1 MKLFYNFKILKDFQ
15 SKNKFNALIVS
26 KNKFSQFG
34 EFVTLKSLYPPIEII
49 DLKGRLIL
57 PGFNDSHIHIWKV
70 GNLMTYMLDLS
81 GVNNFEEIKSRIENF
96 NKTYNRKWI
105 IVRGFNELKLDEK
118 IIPDRIFLDT
128 INIDK
133 PITLIRNC
141 AHIITNNSLA
151 LKHSNISNSTEIPN
165 GGEIRRDSKNNIS
178 GILTERAI
186 GLVMNNFPKY
196 EYSEYEKMILVAQD
210 ELIKKGITSA
220 TDPAVHPELLE
231 VYKEMDKKKLL
242 KIRINAIPIK
252 IPDGVNEEYP
262 LPGIYKS
269 ELLTINTLK
278 YFSDGGLSGMT
289 AAVSTP
295 YKNTNYNGV
304 LRLEKNQFLKSATEC
319 VKNGFKIATHA
330 IGDVAINMVMDV
342 YEELSKI
349 SNRKNRIEHFGIAD
363 DKIINRAKNIGVE
376 ISTQPIFIKELGDNF
391 INSINENE
399 LQKVYPF
406 KKLFEA
412 GIPVSFSSDAPVVKD
427 YNPFVGIYSAVTRK
441 TDSGKSISENEKCT
455 ITQSIIAFTKNSA
468 ILDGVENKGKIAEN
482 YLADFI
488 VLDYYKDE
496 ITGNDLLKIKVE
508 EVFIGGKK
516 VL

>member
-34 EFVTLKSLYPPIEII
+34 EFVTLKNLYPSIEII

-105 IVRGFNELKLDEK
+105 IARGFNELKLDEK
-118 IIPDRIFLDT
+118 IIPDKIFLDT

-210 ELIKKGITSA
+210 ELIKKGITS
-220 TDPAVHPELLE
+220 
-231 VYKEMDKKKLL
+231 
-242 KIRINAIPIK
+242 
-252 IPDGVNEEYP
+252 
-262 LPGIYKS
+262 
-269 ELLTINTLK
+269 
-278 YFSDGGLSGMT
+278 
-289 AAVSTP
+289 
-295 YKNTNYNGV
+295 
-304 LRLEKNQFLKSATEC
+304 
-319 VKNGFKIATHA
+319 
-330 IGDVAINMVMDV
+330 
-342 YEELSKI
+342 
-349 SNRKNRIEHFGIAD
+349 
-363 DKIINRAKNIGVE
+363 
-376 ISTQPIFIKELGDNF
+376 
-391 INSINENE
+391 
-399 LQKVYPF
+399 
-406 KKLFEA
+406 
-412 GIPVSFSSDAPVVKD
+412 
-427 YNPFVGIYSAVTRK
+427 
-441 TDSGKSISENEKCT
+441 
-455 ITQSIIAFTKNSA
+455 
-468 ILDGVENKGKIAEN
+468 
-482 YLADFI
+482 
-488 VLDYYKDE
+488 
-496 ITGNDLLKIKVE
+496 
-508 EVFIGGKK
+508 
-516 VL
+516 